1 MKADG
6 YDQAFPIVAWNGVVV
21 DGHTRLRS
29 ARAAGLD
36 RVPVVYRQFES
47 ESEALEYA
55 IACQRNRRNLTDAEL
70 VRCVAEL
77 GKRQRGGAAG
87 TNPQD
92 CGLLTP
98 PSAAQVAETLG
109 VSTRKVEQIHTI
121 ADHATPEI
129 KTALDSGDL
138 SVNAAYKATQE
149 ARKEPTAPVR
159 PPEPGALLTE
169 AETAI
174 LERESVAVRLAVAEY
189 MLEHPHVSACQA
201 LAQVRRKFP
210 ESVDEIE
217 DEPGFLGCPFCGNDT
232 TLMQVCGPYLVE
244 CEKCAARGPRAA
256 TYHSALEGWNRRA

>member
-1 MKADG
+1 
-6 YDQAFPIVAWNGVVV
+6 
-21 DGHTRLRS
+21 
-29 ARAAGLD
+29 
-36 RVPVVYRQFES
+36 
-47 ESEALEYA
+47 
-55 IACQRNRRNLTDAEL
+55 
-70 VRCVAEL
+70 
-77 GKRQRGGAAG
+77 
-87 TNPQD
+87 
-92 CGLLTP
+92 
-98 PSAAQVAETLG
+98 